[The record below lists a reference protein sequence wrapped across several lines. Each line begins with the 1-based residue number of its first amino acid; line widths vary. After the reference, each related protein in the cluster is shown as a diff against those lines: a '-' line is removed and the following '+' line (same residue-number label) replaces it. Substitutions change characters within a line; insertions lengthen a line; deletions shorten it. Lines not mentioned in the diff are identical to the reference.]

1 MAGGP
6 AALGWPLK
14 CHGVQ
19 RGLPATGPRGGGR
32 HTASHRLE
40 LHSQCPG
47 RALTTCQAFTFKI
60 SNVKEHFKFSSLW
73 AQAIVQ
79 VSGRQMAASG
89 YCAGQRSMDPG
100 MGVSELHPSGQIQPS
115 VLELLPFFKGKR
127 RVRGGAEEGA
137 RRKVRSSNKNL
148 PSYQT

>member
-6 AALGWPLK
+6 AAPGRPLK
-14 CHGVQ
+14 CHGAP
-19 RGLPATGPRGGGR
+19 RGLPATGPRGGGQ

-40 LHSQCPG
+40 LQSQCPG
-47 RALTTCQAFTFKI
+47 WALTTCQAFTFKI
-60 SNVKEHFKFSSLW
+60 SNMKEHFKFSSLW

-79 VSGRQMAASG
+79 VPGHQMAASG

-100 MGVSELHPSGQIQPS
+100 MGVSELRPSGQIQPS

-127 RVRGGAEEGA
+127 RVRGCAEGA

-148 PSYQT
+148 PSCQT